1 VSLQQR
7 AELARWRF
15 DWLTESK
22 QAGRHA
28 FALLAEGSTTVQGL
42 MSLEPAE
49 GFILVHL
56 LESAPHNVGQNKLF
70 RGVPG
75 NLFAFAC
82 ARSFAMNFDGYF
94 ALEAKSELIEHDK
107 ISLGAEQVGASNR
120 MIIPSD
126 GALRLVE
133 QYYKESDRW
142 P

>member
-1 VSLQQR
+1 
-7 AELARWRF
+7 
-15 DWLTESK
+15 
-22 QAGRHA
+22 
-28 FALLAEGSTTVQGL
+28 

-133 QYYKESDRW
+133 QYHKESDRW